1 MTRKTKA
8 PVQGAAAALPEELNK
23 EQHPMPSATTPQD
36 VFDCIA
42 AEIPREKWPEVLE
55 TPVHHSLR
63 VNSWTPKSAI
73 FGDDAARVLGLQVT
87 ALVLYQLTAIL
98 DREEPDDW
106 PSAAADSSL
115 AVQIATE
122 EVQRIEKAI
131 HAGQKIYDI
140 HHALIRLGCLLRC
153 AWLAYTPQA
162 STYPGRVLERL
173 PDSINAFCHLLEEV
187 IHSPHQWAGDEEGGH
202 HGL

>member
-1 MTRKTKA
+1 MTTRNNAAQVAVK
-8 PVQGAAAALPEELNK
+8 AAALP
-23 EQHPMPSATTPQD
+23 SATKNKARTASPATENKDNDMKTTEKQAQ
-36 VFDCIA
+36 A
-42 AEIPREKWPEVLE
+42 AIKFAK
-55 TPVHHSLR
+55 SLR
-63 VNSWTPKSAI
+63 VNTWTPKSAI

-87 ALVLYQLTAIL
+87 AFVLYQLTAIL

-106 PSAAADSSL
+106 PSEAADSSL
-115 AVQIATE
+115 AVQVAME
-122 EVQRIEKAI
+122 EVPRIEQAI
-131 HAGQKIYDI
+131 HAGREIDDI

-173 PDSINAFCHLLEEV
+173 PDSINAFCHLLEVAQSTPE
-187 IHSPHQWAGDEEGGH
+187 WTGTEEGGS

>member
-1 MTRKTKA
+1 MTTRNNAAQVAVK
-8 PVQGAAAALPEELNK
+8 AAALP
-23 EQHPMPSATTPQD
+23 SATKTEARTARTATETKENDMQTTEKKAQ
-36 VFDCIA
+36 A
-42 AEIPREKWPEVLE
+42 AIKFAK
-55 TPVHHSLR
+55 SLR
-63 VNSWTPKSAI
+63 VNTWTPKSAI

-87 ALVLYQLTAIL
+87 AFVLYQLTAIL

-106 PSAAADSSL
+106 PSEAADSSL
-115 AVQIATE
+115 AVQIAME
-122 EVQRIEKAI
+122 EVPRIEQAI
-131 HAGQKIYDI
+131 HAGREIDDI

-173 PDSINAFCHLLEEV
+173 PDSINAFCHLLEVAQSTPE
-187 IHSPHQWAGDEEGGH
+187 WTGTEEGGS

>member
-1 MTRKTKA
+1 MTTRNNAAQVAVK
-8 PVQGAAAALPEELNK
+8 AAALP
-23 EQHPMPSATTPQD
+23 SATKTEARTARTATETKENDMQTTEKKAQ
-36 VFDCIA
+36 A
-42 AEIPREKWPEVLE
+42 AIKFAK
-55 TPVHHSLR
+55 SLR
-63 VNSWTPKSAI
+63 VNTWAPKSAI

-106 PSAAADSSL
+106 PSEAADSSL
-115 AVQIATE
+115 AVQVAME
-122 EVQRIEKAI
+122 EVPRIEQAI
-131 HAGQKIYDI
+131 HAGREIDDI

-173 PDSINAFCHLLEEV
+173 PDSINAFCHLLEVAQSTPE
-187 IHSPHQWAGDEEGGH
+187 WTGTEEGGS

>member
-1 MTRKTKA
+1 MTTRNNAAQVAVK
-8 PVQGAAAALPEELNK
+8 AAALP
-23 EQHPMPSATTPQD
+23 SATKTEARTARTATETKENDMQTTEKKAQ
-36 VFDCIA
+36 A
-42 AEIPREKWPEVLE
+42 AIKFAK
-55 TPVHHSLR
+55 SLR
-63 VNSWTPKSAI
+63 VNTWTPKSAI

-87 ALVLYQLTAIL
+87 AFVLYQLTAIL

-106 PSAAADSSL
+106 PSEAADSSL
-115 AVQIATE
+115 AVQVAME
-122 EVQRIEKAI
+122 EVPRIEQAI
-131 HAGQKIYDI
+131 HAGREIDDI

-173 PDSINAFCHLLEEV
+173 PDSINAFCHLLEVAQSTPE
-187 IHSPHQWAGDEEGGH
+187 WTGTEEGGS

>member
-1 MTRKTKA
+1 MTTRNNAAQVAVK
-8 PVQGAAAALPEELNK
+8 AAALPSATKNKARTASPAPENK
-23 EQHPMPSATTPQD
+23 ENDMKTNEKQAQ
-36 VFDCIA
+36 A
-42 AEIPREKWPEVLE
+42 AIKYAK
-55 TPVHHSLR
+55 SLR
-63 VNSWTPKSAI
+63 VNTWTPRSAI

-87 ALVLYQLTAIL
+87 AFVLYQLTAIL

-106 PSAAADSSL
+106 PSEATDSSL
-115 AVQIATE
+115 AVQIAME
-122 EVQRIEKAI
+122 EVPRIEQAI
-131 HAGQKIYDI
+131 HAGREIDDI

-173 PDSINAFCHLLEEV
+173 PDSINAFCHLLEVAQSTPE
-187 IHSPHQWAGDEEGGH
+187 WTGTEEGGS

>member
-1 MTRKTKA
+1 MTTRNNAAQVAVK
-8 PVQGAAAALPEELNK
+8 AAALPSATKNKARTAHTATENK
-23 EQHPMPSATTPQD
+23 ENTMQTTEKQMQD
-36 VFDCIA
+36 AIKFA
-42 AEIPREKWPEVLE
+42 K
-55 TPVHHSLR
+55 SLR
-63 VNSWTPKSAI
+63 VNTWTPKSAI

-87 ALVLYQLTAIL
+87 AFVLYQLTAIL

-106 PSAAADSSL
+106 PSEAADSSL
-115 AVQIATE
+115 AVVQVAME
-122 EVQRIEKAI
+122 EVPRIEQAI
-131 HAGQKIYDI
+131 HAGREIDDI

-173 PDSINAFCHLLEEV
+173 PDSINAFCHLLEVAQSTPE
-187 IHSPHQWAGDEEGGH
+187 WTGTEEGGS

>member
-1 MTRKTKA
+1 M
-8 PVQGAAAALPEELNK
+8 Q
-23 EQHPMPSATTPQD
+23 TTEKQMQD
-36 VFDCIA
+36 AIKFA
-42 AEIPREKWPEVLE
+42 KN
-55 TPVHHSLR
+55 LR
-63 VNSWTPKSAI
+63 VNTWTPKSAI

-87 ALVLYQLTAIL
+87 AFVLYQLTAIL

-106 PSAAADSSL
+106 PSEAADSSL
-115 AVQIATE
+115 AVQVAME
-122 EVQRIEKAI
+122 EVPRIEQAI
-131 HAGQKIYDI
+131 HAGREIDDI

-173 PDSINAFCHLLEEV
+173 PDSINAFCHLLEVAQSTPE
-187 IHSPHQWAGDEEGGH
+187 WTGTEEGGS

>member
-1 MTRKTKA
+1 MTTRNNAAQVAVK
-8 PVQGAAAALPEELNK
+8 AAALPSATKNKARTASPATENK
-23 EQHPMPSATTPQD
+23 ENDMKTTEKQAQ
-36 VFDCIA
+36 A
-42 AEIPREKWPEVLE
+42 AIKFAK
-55 TPVHHSLR
+55 SLR
-63 VNSWTPKSAI
+63 VNTWTPKSAI

-87 ALVLYQLTAIL
+87 AFVLYQLTAIL

-106 PSAAADSSL
+106 PSEAADSSL
-115 AVQIATE
+115 AVQVAME
-122 EVQRIEKAI
+122 EVPRIEQAI
-131 HAGQKIYDI
+131 HAGREIDDI

-173 PDSINAFCHLLEEV
+173 PDSINAFCHLLEVAQSTPE
-187 IHSPHQWAGDEEGGH
+187 WTGTEEGGS

>member
-1 MTRKTKA
+1 MTTRNNAAQVAVK
-8 PVQGAAAALPEELNK
+8 AAALPSATKNKARTASPATENK
-23 EQHPMPSATTPQD
+23 ENDMKITEKQAQ
-36 VFDCIA
+36 A
-42 AEIPREKWPEVLE
+42 AIKFAK
-55 TPVHHSLR
+55 SLR
-63 VNSWTPKSAI
+63 VNTWTPKSAI

-87 ALVLYQLTAIL
+87 AFVLYQLTAIL

-106 PSAAADSSL
+106 PSEAADSSL
-115 AVQIATE
+115 AVQVAME
-122 EVQRIEKAI
+122 EVPRIEQAI
-131 HAGQKIYDI
+131 HAGREIDDI

-173 PDSINAFCHLLEEV
+173 PDSINAFCHLLEVAQSTPE
-187 IHSPHQWAGDEEGGH
+187 WTGTEEGGS

>member
-1 MTRKTKA
+1 MTTHNDAAQVAAK
-8 PVQGAAAALPEELNK
+8 AAALP
-23 EQHPMPSATTPQD
+23 SATKNKARTARPATEKKENTMQTTEKQMQD
-36 VFDCIA
+36 AIKFA
-42 AEIPREKWPEVLE
+42 K
-55 TPVHHSLR
+55 SLR
-63 VNSWTPKSAI
+63 VNTWTPKSAI

-87 ALVLYQLTAIL
+87 AFVLYQLTAIL

-106 PSAAADSSL
+106 PSEAADSSL
-115 AVQIATE
+115 AVQVAME
-122 EVQRIEKAI
+122 EVPRIEQAI
-131 HAGQKIYDI
+131 HAGREIDDI

-173 PDSINAFCHLLEEV
+173 PDSINAFCHLLEVAQSTPE
-187 IHSPHQWAGDEEGGH
+187 WTGTEEGGS

>member
-1 MTRKTKA
+1 MTTQNDTA
-8 PVQGAAAALPEELNK
+8 QAMGEAAALPGATKNK
-23 EQHPMPSATTPQD
+23 ALTAHPATEQEWNTMQTT
-36 VFDCIA
+36 
-42 AEIPREKWPEVLE
+42 EK
-55 TPVHHSLR
+55 R
-63 VNSWTPKSAI
+63 ANSWTPKSAI

-87 ALVLYQLTAIL
+87 AFVLYQLTAIL

-106 PSAAADSSL
+106 PSEAADSSL
-115 AVQIATE
+115 AVQVAME
-122 EVQRIEKAI
+122 EVPRIEQAI
-131 HAGQKIYDI
+131 HAGREIDDI

-173 PDSINAFCHLLEEV
+173 PDSINAFCHLLEVAQSTPE
-187 IHSPHQWAGDEEGGH
+187 WTGTEEGGS

>member
-1 MTRKTKA
+1 MTTRNNAAQVAVK
-8 PVQGAAAALPEELNK
+8 AAALP
-23 EQHPMPSATTPQD
+23 SATKNKALTARP
-36 VFDCIA
+36 A
-42 AEIPREKWPEVLE
+42 TKKKENNMKTTA
-55 TPVHHSLR
+55 
-63 VNSWTPKSAI
+63 NSWTPKNTI

-87 ALVLYQLTAIL
+87 ALVLHQLTEIL

-106 PSAAADSSL
+106 PSEAADSSL
-115 AVQIATE
+115 AVQVAME
-122 EVQRIEKAI
+122 EVPRIEQAI
-131 HAGQKIYDI
+131 HAGREIDDI

-173 PDSINAFCHLLEEV
+173 PDSINAFCHLLEVAQSTPE
-187 IHSPHQWAGDEEGGH
+187 WTGTEEGGS

>member
-1 MTRKTKA
+1 MTTRNNAAQVAVK
-8 PVQGAAAALPEELNK
+8 AAALPGATKTEALTA
-23 EQHPMPSATTPQD
+23 HPATKKQD
-36 VFDCIA
+36 
-42 AEIPREKWPEVLE
+42 KTMKTTL
-55 TPVHHSLR
+55 
-63 VNSWTPKSAI
+63 NSWTPKSAF

-106 PSAAADSSL
+106 PSEAADSSL
-115 AVQIATE
+115 AVQVAME
-122 EVQRIEKAI
+122 EVPRIEQAI
-131 HAGQKIYDI
+131 HAGREIDDI

-153 AWLAYTPQA
+153 AWLAYTPQS

-173 PDSINAFCHLLEEV
+173 PDSINAFCHLLEVAQSTPE
-187 IHSPHQWAGDEEGGH
+187 WTGTEEGGS

>member
-1 MTRKTKA
+1 MTTRNNAAQVAVK
-8 PVQGAAAALPEELNK
+8 AAALPSATKNKARTASPATENK
-23 EQHPMPSATTPQD
+23 ENDMKTNEKQAQ
-36 VFDCIA
+36 A
-42 AEIPREKWPEVLE
+42 AIKFAK
-55 TPVHHSLR
+55 SLR
-63 VNSWTPKSAI
+63 VNTWTPKSAI

-87 ALVLYQLTAIL
+87 AFVLYQLTAIL

-106 PSAAADSSL
+106 PSEAADSSL
-115 AVQIATE
+115 AVQVAME
-122 EVQRIEKAI
+122 EVPRIEQAI
-131 HAGQKIYDI
+131 HAGREIDDI

-173 PDSINAFCHLLEEV
+173 PDSINAFCHLLEVAQSTPE
-187 IHSPHQWAGDEEGGH
+187 WTGTEEGGS

>member
-1 MTRKTKA
+1 M
-8 PVQGAAAALPEELNK
+8 Q
-23 EQHPMPSATTPQD
+23 TT
-36 VFDCIA
+36 
-42 AEIPREKWPEVLE
+42 EK
-55 TPVHHSLR
+55 R
-63 VNSWTPKSAI
+63 ANSWTPKSAI

-87 ALVLYQLTAIL
+87 ALVLHQLTEIL

-106 PSAAADSSL
+106 PSEAADSSL

-122 EVQRIEKAI
+122 EVLRIEKAI
-131 HAGQKIYDI
+131 HAGWEIDDI

-173 PDSINAFCHLLEEV
+173 PDSISAFCHLLEVTQSAPEWTV
-187 IHSPHQWAGDEEGGH
+187 AQEGGR
-202 HGL
+202 HGTR

>member
-1 MTRKTKA
+1 MTTRNNAAQVAVK
-8 PVQGAAAALPEELNK
+8 AAALP
-23 EQHPMPSATTPQD
+23 SATKNKARTTSPETENKDNDMQTTEKQAQ
-36 VFDCIA
+36 A
-42 AEIPREKWPEVLE
+42 AIKFAK
-55 TPVHHSLR
+55 SLR
-63 VNSWTPKSAI
+63 VNTWTPKSAI

-106 PSAAADSSL
+106 PSEAADSSL
-115 AVQIATE
+115 AVQVAME
-122 EVQRIEKAI
+122 EVPRIEQAI
-131 HAGQKIYDI
+131 HAGREIDDI

-173 PDSINAFCHLLEEV
+173 PDSINAFCHLLEV
-187 IHSPHQWAGDEEGGH
+187 AHSTPEWTGAEEGGQH
-202 HGL
+202 AN

>member
-1 MTRKTKA
+1 MQTTEKQMQDAIKFTK
-8 PVQGAAAALPEELNK
+8 
-23 EQHPMPSATTPQD
+23 
-36 VFDCIA
+36 
-42 AEIPREKWPEVLE
+42 
-55 TPVHHSLR
+55 SLS
-63 VNSWTPKSAI
+63 VNTWTPERTI

-115 AVQIATE
+115 AIQVAME
-122 EVQRIEKAI
+122 EVPRIEQAI
-131 HAGQKIYDI
+131 HAGREIDDI

-153 AWLAYTPQA
+153 AWSAYTPQS

-173 PDSINAFCHLLEEV
+173 PDSINAFCHLLEVAQSTPE
-187 IHSPHQWAGDEEGGH
+187 WTGAEEGGS